1 MTPTTKPLNSKRF
14 EDFIRHM
21 TELVEALG
29 DDEPKLLDAAEPL
42 LGDLIRNDD
51 WLPERFARPSE
62 QSYRQYL
69 LYCDPG
75 QRFSV
80 LSFVWQPG
88 QMTPVHD
95 HTVWGLVGVMRGEEL
110 CEEYADAG
118 GGRVPRRSGEHALP
132 CGAID
137 RVSPRI
143 GDVHRVSNAGR
154 GTAISIHVYGAD
166 IGTTTRHV
174 FDEATG
180 AVKDFVS
187 GYNNG
192 EQGPLLAAM
201 KSR

>member
-1 MTPTTKPLNSKRF
+1 MTPTTKALNPGRF
-14 EDFIRHM
+14 EDFIRRM
-21 TELVEALG
+21 TALVESLG

-42 LGDLIRNDD
+42 LGELIRNDD
-51 WLPERFARPSE
+51 WLPERLAQPSE
-62 QSYRQYL
+62 RSYRQYL
-69 LYCDPG
+69 LYRDPG

-95 HTVWGLVGVMRGEEL
+95 HTVWGLVGVMRGEER
-110 CEEYADAG
+110 CEEYVAAG
-118 GGRVPRRSGEHALP
+118 GGRAPHKTGEHALP
-132 CGAID
+132 SGAID

-174 FDEATG
+174 FDESTG
-180 AVKDFVS
+180 TVRDFVS
-187 GYNNG
+187 GYDNG
-192 EQGPLLAAM
+192 EQGPLLAAPQA
-201 KSR
+201 R

>member
-1 MTPTTKPLNSKRF
+1 VTSATKPLNPKRF

-21 TELVEALG
+21 TALVESLG
-29 DDEPKLLDAAEPL
+29 DDEPALLDAAEPL

-69 LYCDPG
+69 LYCDPM

-95 HTVWGLVGVMRGEEL
+95 HTVWGLVGVMRGEER
-110 CEEYADAG
+110 CEEYVATG
-118 GGRVPRRSGEHALP
+118 GGRLPRKSGEHALP

-174 FDEATG
+174 FDESTG

-192 EQGPLLAAM
+192 EQAPLLVATKA
-201 KSR
+201 R